1 MQKLKIYTFEDLE
14 FRAHTVIPEAVHAR
28 LEFPNG
34 TNVSVVGGRSGSGLH
49 GNGVDTFEVW
59 YSEEEE
65 PRGYQDIEEINEEFA
80 QRSIRLMGLL

>member
-14 FRAHTVIPEAVHAR
+14 FKAHRVIPEAVHAL

-34 TNVSVVGGRSGSGLH
+34 TNVSVVGGRSSSGLY

-59 YSEEEE
+59 YSDDEG